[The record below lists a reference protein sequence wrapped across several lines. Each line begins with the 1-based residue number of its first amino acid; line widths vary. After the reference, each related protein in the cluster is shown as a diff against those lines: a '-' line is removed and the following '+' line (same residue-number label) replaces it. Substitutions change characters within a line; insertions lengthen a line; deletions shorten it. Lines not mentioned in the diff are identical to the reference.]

1 MLEVRRLATLLATL
15 TLALAATACRGGDD
29 GDDDD
34 DAPDASVNPDDV
46 SIYDIQGSLPVDG
59 SSINVRG
66 VVVTAIDNYGS
77 RRGNI
82 FVQEPDGGAYS
93 GVLVYGADLEQVA
106 DLAVGDLVDIEG
118 AVKDEFA
125 LTMDTSGRTT
135 TELVPPEGGS
145 ISVVKVGDGT
155 LPDAEAVDALAIGQL
170 ATQEA
175 RDDEWEKWEGVPIT
189 LANVSI
195 LTSLRDIDEADP
207 TFVEFQ
213 VTGPMRVDS
222 SLSALIDPATPGD
235 CLASVTGIGDYFF
248 NYKILPTSASAIVAG
263 GSGCPVQ
270 EESEEAC
277 ADSIDN
283 EADGFADCA
292 DFSCQVLEACQTDTT
307 IEDVQMGLV
316 APNTPVHIDAAFV
329 TAIDATGSNQG
340 FWAADALQA
349 APYNGVYVYTGST
362 LPAGLTIGAT
372 VEISATVD
380 EFDLPVDPNP
390 EPEGDTLTELDARAE
405 GAVVVTA
412 GAGVPLPVTGVAAN
426 TLRDIVAGEPYE
438 GVLVQL
444 SNMRVTATASGD
456 RLTITNGSETIVVDD
471 EAYNYAA
478 ADYTTT
484 PATCFA
490 TITGV
495 MTLNVFD
502 DERRLAPTSAA
513 DMVTTGGSC
522 P

>member
-155 LPDAEAVDALAIGQL
+155 LPDAEAVDALTIGQL

-292 DFSCQVLEACQTDTT
+292 DFSCQALDACQTDTT
-307 IEDVQMGLV
+307 VMDVQMGTVTGTVNLSEVVITALSRDRKHLWV
-316 APNTPVHIDAAFV
+316 ADSLTAA
-329 TAIDATGSNQG
+329 A
-340 FWAADALQA
+340 
-349 APYNGVYVYTGST
+349 YNGVYVYRGSMAAE
-362 LPAGLTIGAT
+362 LGVEFVIGAT
-372 VEISATVD
+372 VDVTGGVS
-380 EFDLPVDPNP
+380 EFDVNP
-390 EPEGDTLTELDARAE
+390 QQGDTLTEIVAYADQG
-405 GAVVVTA
+405 GAVTFVAAPA
-412 GAGVPLPVTGVAAN
+412 GTPTPVTN
-426 TLRDIVAGEPYE
+426 QTTMTLGSITAGEPYE

-444 SNMRVTATASGD
+444 SNVEVTMLPGND
-456 RLTITNGSETIVVDD
+456 RLTLTDASGSVVADD
-471 EAYNYAA
+471 DIY
-478 ADYTTT
+478 DYMGATY
-484 PATCFA
+484 PVGTCFA
-490 TITGV
+490 TVAGV
-495 MTLNVFD
+495 MSINLGD
-502 DERRLAPTSAA
+502 DERRLLPRAA
-513 DMVTTGGSC
+513 TDLVTGGTC
-522 P
+522 N